1 MIRSRNKILR
11 INVEFFDIILEKG
24 SRTRLSLAQ
33 KIQLIEQSSKPGFKK
48 ERNFWLEK
56 FGIGRTTLHNI
67 LKEKEQILSLASSGF
82 DIQSKSRS
90 MAKMAKNNL
99 LPPPPPHLMDE
110 PDQKPPPFLQ
120 YFPYK

>member
-48 ERNFWLEK
+48 ERHFWLEK

-82 DIQSKSRS
+82 DIHSKSR
-90 MAKMAKNNL
+90 KMAKNNL
-99 LPPPPPHLMDE
+99 LPPPPPHLMDDS
-110 PDQKPPPFLQ
+110 DQKPPPFLQ

>member
-82 DIQSKSRS
+82 DIHSKSR
-90 MAKMAKNNL
+90 KMAKNNL
-99 LPPPPPHLMDE
+99 LPPPPPHLMDDS
-110 PDQKPPPFLQ
+110 DQKPPSFLQ